1 MRPIQLT
8 RVLHVPNL
16 RNNLLSVLFL
26 TRQRGFIVKI
36 TGNAMYFNLNGET
49 LFTATIDDNNTA
61 YLDGTT
67 RPVHT
72 VFASSTLPL
81 DISLW
86 HRRLG
91 HCNLDSIRHMVS
103 KELVTGLK
111 IDSSQSP
118 DPICEPCLAGK
129 MHASPFPSSSTRA
142 SKPLELVHSDL
153 HGPLPRSH
161 SGHKYWIVFVDDY
174 TRMRVAYCMHNKS
187 DAFARFKDFKA
198 YAEKQLGTSTK
209 PLRDEKGEEYS

>member
-1 MRPIQLT
+1 MQTLTGMQTQEPHLMTPHCHWFSSYAPHHVPIKLADNNIVYSAGIGSVVFIPRVNGSEMRPIQLT

-16 RNNLLSVLFL
+16 RNNLLSVLFS

-49 LFTATIDDNNTA
+49 LFTASIDDNNSA

-67 RPVHT
+67 KPVDT

-91 HCNLDSIRHMVS
+91 HRNLDSI
-103 KELVTGLK
+103 TGLK

-129 MHASPFPSSSTRA
+129 MHAS
-142 SKPLELVHSDL
+142 
-153 HGPLPRSH
+153 
-161 SGHKYWIVFVDDY
+161 
-174 TRMRVAYCMHNKS
+174 
-187 DAFARFKDFKA
+187 
-198 YAEKQLGTSTK
+198 
-209 PLRDEKGEEYS
+209 